1 MGTITLL
8 NRKRIADDC
17 ESSRDAASNA
27 HKVTSMVEFK
37 AVIAD
42 PQTGR
47 SYQNTIAGHHAN
59 SLIGKKIGDEFDGI
73 FVSLPGYKLVVT
85 GGTDHAGFAMR
96 RDIEGSRL
104 KRILATKST
113 GYRSKTRHKNVHKPL
128 RYERGMRRRIVVRG
142 NTISPEI
149 TQINMR
155 ISSHGSKP
163 IEDLLA
169 EEET

>member
-1 MGTITLL
+1 MTTISLL

-17 ESSRDAASNA
+17 ESSHTAASHA
-27 HKVTSMVEFK
+27 HRVISMVEFK

-42 PQTGR
+42 PRTGLC
-47 SYQNTIAGHHAN
+47 YQNVISGHHAN

-96 RDIEGSRL
+96 RDIEGARL
-104 KRILATKST
+104 KRILTAKST
-113 GYRSKTRHKNVHKPL
+113 GFRSRTRHKNVHKKL
-128 RYERGMRRRIVVRG
+128 RYERGMRRRIIVRG
-142 NTISPEI
+142 NTISSEI

-163 IEDLLA
+163 IDDLLA
-169 EEET
+169 EESK

>member
-1 MGTITLL
+1 
-8 NRKRIADDC
+8 
-17 ESSRDAASNA
+17 
-27 HKVTSMVEFK
+27 MVEFK

-42 PQTGR
+42 PQTGMC
-47 SYQNTIAGHHAN
+47 YQNNIAGHHAN

-85 GGTDHAGFAMR
+85 GGTDHAGFSMR

-104 KRILATKST
+104 KRILTAKST
-113 GYRSKTRHKNVHKPL
+113 GYRSKTRHKNIHKAL
-128 RYERGMRRRIVVRG
+128 RYEKGVRRRIVVRG

-149 TQINMR
+149 TQLNMR

-169 EEET
+169 EGET

>member
-1 MGTITLL
+1 
-8 NRKRIADDC
+8 
-17 ESSRDAASNA
+17 
-27 HKVTSMVEFK
+27 MVEFK

-42 PQTGR
+42 PKTGNCF
-47 SYQNTIAGHHAN
+47 QNSISGHHAN
-59 SLIGKKIGDEFDGI
+59 SLVGKKIGDEFDGI

-96 RDIEGSRL
+96 KDIEGGQL
-104 KRILATKST
+104 KRILTAEST
-113 GYRSKTRHKNVHKPL
+113 GFRSRTRHKNRHKPL
-128 RYERGMRRRIVVRG
+128 VHEKGLRRRVVVRG
-142 NTISPEI
+142 NTITPEI

-169 EEET
+169 EEG